1 MLESMITTTAVTPTT
16 AAAKVAT
23 PNTHPNI
30 SRRSA
35 TGRKNTA
42 AKRRRRHHEAVLV
55 QAVGDRRIARDIQ
68 PLITQIDFADGSVI
82 ATNEGNRRQHFF
94 LLYGRVMLSDA
105 SAPIAVLPEASI
117 FGDEEQSIRLP
128 TSGVQAL
135 ALGPV
140 TIGIMSGR
148 DYDTIVHLLP
158 EPARIRHALAR
169 EIESLGTDASPAA
182 ETFDHSN
189 A

>member
-1 MLESMITTTAVTPTT
+1 MVESMTTATAITSTTTAAT
-16 AAAKVAT
+16 KRAT
-23 PNTHPNI
+23 PNTTPST

-35 TGRKNTA
+35 TRRKNTA
-42 AKRRRRHHEAVLV
+42 AKQRRQHHEAILT
-55 QAVGDRRIARDIQ
+55 QAVGDRRLARDIQ

-94 LLYGRVMLSDA
+94 LLYGRVMLSNA

-117 FGDEEQSIRLP
+117 FGDEEQSIRPP

-140 TIGIMSGR
+140 TIGVMSGR

-169 EIESLGTDASPAA
+169 EIETLGIDA

-189 A
+189 T